1 MSGQQVES
9 MGVAEVVQE
18 LTRIEQHAAQARKVL
33 VVTGETRP
41 VLLAQLREALVPIG
55 IDCVEVEPR
64 GQQEYFDGLPEAQ
77 RVSIQSF
84 AELLASPE
92 LAPLMGDPVPGAVGT
107 DPVRVL
113 NKETAVW
120 ELAPATAPLG
130 CLAGGPERVTG
141 PGRKPEPTA
150 EPAPVQAS
158 SPPKVQKLD
167 MTKPINWEKGD
178 IFTERFELPHHRLE
192 WALGSFDVH
201 DKAALTGIDIEIEQ
215 VGGDQSALM
224 TIEQFMRSYV
234 FVRRAETPAE

>member
-33 VVTGETRP
+33 VVTGSTRP

-92 LAPLMGDPVPGAVGT
+92 LARLMNDPLPVLVREEAEPLYIAQEADPGPVPVADPVPAPT
-107 DPVRVL
+107 P
-113 NKETAVW
+113 
-120 ELAPATAPLG
+120 APAIAPKS
-130 CLAGGPERVTG
+130 A
-141 PGRKPEPTA
+141 
-150 EPAPVQAS
+150 
-158 SPPKVQKLD
+158 KLD
-167 MTKPINWEKGD
+167 MTKPINWKSGD

-201 DKAALTGIDIEIEQ
+201 DKAALTGIDIEIAQ